1 MQPYD
6 GTGGN
11 LLLHL
16 GGCQACWHTGGAGRH
31 SVGVCSSRGLP
42 GAAPVTWT
50 PTECLPCANSNR
62 ASAMLILMS
71 GEWVSVWNQ
80 QPVMFS

>member
-31 SVGVCSSRGLP
+31 GVGVCSSCGLP
-42 GAAPVTWT
+42 GAALVTWT
-50 PTECLPCANSNR
+50 PTVPALCEQQQSECHVNINEC
-62 ASAMLILMS
+62 
-71 GEWVSVWNQ
+71 
-80 QPVMFS
+80 